1 MIKIK
6 TQNIDTILKNFK
18 TSKEKVVDKISG
30 EMNKFGLGTV
40 NMAKTLAPFDEGTLK
55 NSINFDF
62 DRKTMTVT
70 IGVNVF
76 YAAFV
81 EFGTRKY
88 AAKYVGS
95 LPAEWQQFAAQYKGK
110 TGRGSFEELVMDL
123 VRWVRLKGIGAT
135 YNVGT
140 RRMDRVG
147 KQSAKT
153 TEYADAYAIARMIM
167 INGIRPHPYLVPSV
181 TANREKLLNNL
192 KGIV

>member
-1 MIKIK
+1 VITIK
-6 TQNIDTILKNFK
+6 TQNIDTILNNFK
-18 TSKEKVVDKISG
+18 TRKNEVIGKIAG

-40 NMAKTLAPFDEGTLK
+40 NMAKTLAPVDEGALR
-55 NSINFDF
+55 NAINFDF

-70 IGVNVF
+70 LGVNVF

-110 TGRGSFEELVMDL
+110 RGGGTFDDLVMEL
-123 VRWVRLKGIGAT
+123 VRWVKIKGIGAT
-135 YNVGT
+135 FNIKT
-140 RRMDRVG
+140 RRRDRVG

-167 INGIRPHPYLVPSV
+167 INGIKPHPYLVPSV
-181 TANREKLLNNL
+181 IANREKLLNNL